1 MLFLRL
7 MFVLILYIFLLLGI
21 EWPVYFNQF
30 QLLTVVQQ
38 SEEKILPNEKN
49 KKINK
54 YCTTQFLTIHSP
66 YIVIHPL
73 INIMYIYIYCSDVAI
88 VFNNGVCPHVY
99 DM

>member
-1 MLFLRL
+1 

-54 YCTTQFLTIHSP
+54 YCITQFLTIHSP

>member
-1 MLFLRL
+1 

-73 INIMYIYIYCSDVAI
+73 INIMYIYIVLTWQLSSIMESVRMFMICNV
-88 VFNNGVCPHVY
+88 
-99 DM
+99 